1 MSLEFYLITGIILGL
16 LFTELTGLSPG
27 GIIVPGY
34 LAYSLYSP
42 IDIIF
47 TVSISIA
54 IYYIIKLL
62 SKAFYLFG
70 RRRYALAILLGIFF
84 KLSIEYFF
92 NFLDNEAI
100 YNLAIIG
107 YLVPGLI
114 ANDLYKQGII
124 KTLLSSVIV
133 TSLVYIIALGVSF
146 AIYQ

>member
-34 LAYSLYSP
+34 LAYSFYSP
-42 IDIIF
+42 INIAL
-47 TVSISIA
+47 TLAISITVYFCV
-54 IYYIIKLL
+54 ILL
-62 SKAFYLFG
+62 SKLFFLFG
-70 RRRYALAILLGIFF
+70 RRRYALVILLGIFL
-84 KLSIEYFF
+84 KLSLDYFLNFF
-92 NFLDNEAI
+92 NTDSIGYLQ
-100 YNLAIIG
+100 IIG

-124 KTLLSSVIV
+124 KTILSSAIV
-133 TSLVYIIALGVSF
+133 TSLVYIIAMGVSF